1 MKSITFQALTSCVL
15 FAMTMQAHAQSEATN
30 GKQGEE
36 RNVMLNAA
44 DANKPREIQIG
55 LPSEDVNVY
64 ENGLPAVYSSSV
76 HKLSAHWR
84 NDASLGQT
92 GLLSPSE
99 SAITTGNI
107 AYAVTAFTDLGQ
119 NAFHGKLNY
128 HVNHFG
134 MQNFDLN
141 FSGGIGKNWLYN
153 AGTYQNFDPGSF
165 KLQFTDY
172 ADRTQ
177 IYHAG
182 LTRILNGGK
191 GYVSVQ
197 YKHANSKNPGNFAN
211 AAPFVYVGDGSI
223 KKVNGFDPGLDSY
236 VPASGAF
243 TYRDIMTGEKK
254 TWNLNKGSENRSHE
268 VAFLANYRWDN
279 GLLWKFDA
287 KYMYVPVANFV
298 DFGGSTISNVTAA
311 DGYTLDE
318 NGQDAYEGLIEGRR
332 TWLHFGKVTSGMFT
346 TELNKLFGKHNVR
359 LGLNEWYYHLNYHSS
374 SLQWTGTVGA
384 YPQVLYSMA
393 TDPSDPTLT
402 PTRTQFFGFNEL
414 SPEYTKG
421 SENKLA
427 LYLTDN

>member
-141 FSGGIGKNWLYN
+141 FSGGIGK
-153 AGTYQNFDPGSF
+153 T
-165 KLQFTDY
+165 
-172 ADRTQ
+172 
-177 IYHAG
+177 
-182 LTRILNGGK
+182 
-191 GYVSVQ
+191 
-197 YKHANSKNPGNFAN
+197 
-211 AAPFVYVGDGSI
+211 
-223 KKVNGFDPGLDSY
+223 GFIM
-236 VPASGAF
+236 PAH
-243 TYRDIMTGEKK
+243 TK
-254 TWNLNKGSENRSHE
+254 
-268 VAFLANYRWDN
+268 
-279 GLLWKFDA
+279 
-287 KYMYVPVANFV
+287 
-298 DFGGSTISNVTAA
+298 
-311 DGYTLDE
+311 
-318 NGQDAYEGLIEGRR
+318 
-332 TWLHFGKVTSGMFT
+332 
-346 TELNKLFGKHNVR
+346 
-359 LGLNEWYYHLNYHSS
+359 
-374 SLQWTGTVGA
+374 
-384 YPQVLYSMA
+384 
-393 TDPSDPTLT
+393 TLT
-402 PTRTQFFGFNEL
+402 QAASNCNLPTTPTAHRYTTLASPAYSTVARAMCRCNTSTPTARTPATLPTPHPLCMWATAL
-414 SPEYTKG
+414 SRR
-421 SENKLA
+421 
-427 LYLTDN
+427 